1 MAGRKVTAE
10 EIDDSQVEEWAQ
22 SLAVAKAEVRKCEL
36 VLKHYAE
43 THGGFSAAGLHFYNT
58 QSMKET
64 YDTGLVGDATE
75 DLEIPRREL
84 LRFMPTAAI
93 NKLVRA
99 SEYGPDIR
107 AILKQAPNEGMIVT
121 YGKPILAARTSAPD
135 EAKVR
140 ILQPGDAPLE
150 AEPLEQEDRTWGDD
164 EDDGEYTEAPL
175 STGLTPGD

>member
-10 EIDDSQVEEWAQ
+10 EIDESQVEEWAQ
-22 SLAVAKAEVRKCEL
+22 SLAVAMSEVRKCTL

-64 YDTGLVGDATE
+64 YAPSLIAEALTE
-75 DLEIPRREL
+75 LGVSYRDIINYFP
-84 LRFMPTAAI
+84 AALI

-99 SEYGPDIR
+99 SEYGAEIR

-164 EDDGEYTEAPL
+164 EDDGEYTDAPL
-175 STGLTPGD
+175 SPGA

>member
-1 MAGRKVTAE
+1 MAGKKVTAE

-36 VLKHYAE
+36 VLKHHAE
-43 THGGFSAAGLHFYNT
+43 THGGFSAAGLYFYNT

-64 YDTGLVGDATE
+64 YAPSLIAEALTE
-75 DLEIPRREL
+75 LGVPYKEIVNY
-84 LRFMPTAAI
+84 FPTALI

-99 SEYGPDIR
+99 SDYGQDIR
-107 AILKQAPNEGMIVT
+107 AILKQAPNEGMILT

-135 EAKVR
+135 ESKVR

-150 AEPLEQEDRTWGDD
+150 TEPLETPDGTWGDD
-164 EDDGEYTEAPL
+164 EDDGEYTDAPL
-175 STGLTPGD
+175 SPGA